1 MAGIFAFRC
10 ARCDELHEGSP
21 SFGFNAPDH
30 YANLS
35 DEQKEQ
41 LGWLSDDLCTI
52 TRGDHT
58 DFFIRTVLDVP
69 IHGVDEPFSWGVWVS
84 VSAQSYERYVA
95 TYDAPVEGDGFFGWV
110 CNAIPGYPNGE
121 HLAADVFVQL
131 HGLRPKLRLQTG
143 TGGTHPL
150 IAEQH
155 NGISVQKAQELAEF
169 LMHQDANPAP

>member
-10 ARCDELHEGSP
+10 AHCDELHEGSP

-35 DEQKEQ
+35 DEQKNQ

-52 TRGDHT
+52 THGEHT
-58 DFFIRTVLDVP
+58 DFFIRTVLNVP
-69 IHGVDEPFSWGVWVS
+69 IHGVSEPFCWGIWVS
-84 VSAQSYERYVA
+84 VSPQSYDRYVA

-110 CNAIPGYPNGE
+110 CNAIPGYPNDT
-121 HLAADVFVQL
+121 HLAANVLVQL
-131 HGLRPKLRLQTG
+131 HGLSPKLHLQTG
-143 TGGTHPL
+143 EGRDHPL
-150 IAEQH
+150 IADQH

-169 LMHQDANPAP
+169 IMHQGSSAQP